1 MLVGLGISVMFSGPV
16 TLQVRPRPPGIAQVP
31 QFRGGRTEV
40 AMQRTTNEIL
50 MRRYLLGDLPQED
63 RTRLEDQYSA
73 NAEVFEEVLATENDL
88 IDSYVRGELTEVER
102 QKFEA
107 EYFKSPQRREK
118 VDFARALSQ
127 VSVSATQAI
136 PAQEISPWT
145 KIWKSFSVQQG
156 MPQWAFAAAAVVVVA
171 GGSWLMVQN
180 HRLRVGLQQALAG
193 QTELRRGQ
201 DTLRQHIAE
210 LEGNSSDQIHGKQGP
225 EVAKLETPMA
235 PEVTFR
241 LTPGMA
247 RGLGG
252 RQKTLV
258 LPTSA
263 SRLQLQLMLDRDEYK
278 SYEAVL
284 LTAERKEVL
293 RGKALQSRS
302 IGGNVVVA
310 WPLPAHSVH
319 SGDYIVQLA
328 GQTANGSLEGVES
341 YSFRVLRR

>member
-1 MLVGLGISVMFSGPV
+1 M
-16 TLQVRPRPPGIAQVP
+16 
-31 QFRGGRTEV
+31 EV

-73 NAEVFEEVLATENDL
+73 DAEVFEEVLATENDL

-107 EYFKSPQRREK
+107 EYFKSPQRHERVE
-118 VDFARALSQ
+118 FARALSQ
-127 VSVSATQAI
+127 VSVLATQAI
-136 PAQEISPWT
+136 PAQEVSPWT
-145 KIWKSFSVQQG
+145 KIWESFSVQQG

-180 HRLRVGLQQALAG
+180 HRLRVGLQQAQAE
-193 QTELRRGQ
+193 QAELRRGQ

-210 LEGNSSDQIHGKQGP
+210 LEGNLRDQVHENQQGS
-225 EVAKLETPMA
+225 EVAKLETPME

-252 RQKTLV
+252 TQKTLV
-258 LPTSA
+258 LATTA

-284 LTAERKEVL
+284 MTAERKEVL
-293 RGKALQSRS
+293 RGKALQSLS
-302 IGGNVVVA
+302 IGGDEVVT
-310 WPLPAHSVH
+310 WPLPAHSIH
-319 SGDYIVQLA
+319 AGDYIVQLA
-328 GQTANGSLEGVES
+328 GQTATGSVEDVES